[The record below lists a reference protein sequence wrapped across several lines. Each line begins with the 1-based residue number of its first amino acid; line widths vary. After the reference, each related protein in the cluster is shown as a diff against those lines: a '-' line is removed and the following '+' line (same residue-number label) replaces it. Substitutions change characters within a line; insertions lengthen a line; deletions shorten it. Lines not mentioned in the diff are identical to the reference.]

1 MKNQIL
7 LIVSCFLAVLL
18 SSPVNAQVNPGK
30 DFDLQGF
37 IDKEISKGKKEIVIP
52 PGRYR
57 VKPKGNTH
65 LLFENLN
72 DITILANDVELICTE
87 TVQAINITNCKNL
100 KIQGLAVDYD
110 PLPFTQGR
118 IVGMSDD
125 KTQLTVDILEG
136 YTTNLRNDKLEI
148 YSPKT
153 GELVTRTYYS
163 VTYDVDEANKSVVFT
178 KKPQANEQH
187 SFEELGDIIVF
198 DTYNKRFSPH
208 SILMRDSEG
217 LVLEGITVYSGTTFA
232 FFEMSCNGSKYV
244 NCKVD
249 RRPLE
254 SDIKPREVRRM
265 RSNNADG
272 FHSKSA
278 EVGPSYRNCLARYNG
293 DDGFAISGQYHVIT
307 ATNEN
312 IITVV
317 GKSGKTPDIKVGD
330 PVELVSYDG
339 SRLKD
344 ATVLSIKKGRDL
356 NAEEKKFL
364 GTQKFLAESGKTKD
378 APNVYL
384 VEIDRPIYLP
394 LGSVIASANKLG
406 NGFEIIDC
414 IAGPNRSRGI
424 IAKASNGTIANN
436 QLISNWGMGIKCS
449 PEHQWLEAGSGN
461 NLMIINNIVKYCRD
475 VGIAVYAFGGNG
487 QVGKAGAHNDI
498 TIQGNTVSESINPG
512 FGITSTI
519 GLKFLDNKV
528 ISPDNTNLLPWRR
541 DFGRDKDSNRTVYLE
556 NVEKIE
562 ENFGLKI
569 LINEK

>member
-1 MKNQIL
+1 MKYLTLFIL
-7 LIVSCFLAVLL
+7 FCFLAVLISTRL
-18 SSPVNAQVNPGK
+18 TAQIDPGK
-30 DFDLQGF
+30 NFDLQGF
-37 IDKEISKGKKEIVIP
+37 IDKELLKGKNEIVIP

-72 DITILANDVELICTE
+72 DITIVANNVELICTE
-87 TVQAINITNCKNL
+87 TVQAINIINCKNL
-100 KIQGLAVDYD
+100 KIHGLAVDYD

-118 IVGMSDD
+118 IVAMSDD
-125 KTQLTVDILEG
+125 KSQLRVDILDG

-148 YSPKT
+148 YSSET

-163 VTYDVDEANKSVVFT
+163 VTYDVDEAKRSVVFT
-178 KKPQANEQH
+178 KKPQENKQD
-187 SFEELGDIIVF
+187 SFEEIGDIIVF

-217 LVLEGITVYSGTTFA
+217 LVLDGITVYAGTTFA
-232 FFEMSCNGSKYV
+232 FFEMGCNGSKYI

-254 SDIKPREVRRM
+254 TDIKVREVKRL

-278 EVGPSYRNCLARYNG
+278 EIGPSYRNCLARYNG
-293 DDGFAISGQYHVIT
+293 DDGFAISGQYHIIT
-307 ATNEN
+307 ATDEN

-317 GKSGKTPDIKVGD
+317 GKSGIAPDIRVGD
-330 PVELVSYDG
+330 PVELVSYEG
-339 SRLKD
+339 SRLDD
-344 ATVLSIKKGRDL
+344 ANVLSIKKGREL
-356 NAEEKKFL
+356 NGEEKKFL
-364 GTQKFLAESGKTKD
+364 GAQKFLAESIKTRE
-378 APNVYL
+378 ATNVYL
-384 VEIDRPIYLP
+384 IEIDRSISLP
-394 LGSVIASANKLG
+394 MGSVIASANRLG
-406 NGFEIIDC
+406 NGFEIMDC

-424 IAKASNGTIANN
+424 IVKASDGIIANN
-436 QLISNWGMGIKCS
+436 QLIGNWGMGIKCS

-461 NLMIINNIVKYCRD
+461 NLIITNNIVKYCRD
-475 VGIAVYAFGGNG
+475 VGVAVYAYGGNG
-487 QVGKAGAHNDI
+487 QVGPPGAHNNI
-498 TIQGNTVSESINPG
+498 SIIGNTVSESINPA

-528 ISPDNTNLLPWRR
+528 ISPDNSNLLPWRR
-541 DFGRDKDSNRTVYLE
+541 DFGRDKDSSRSVYLE
-556 NVEKIE
+556 NTEKIE

-569 LINEK
+569 IKDEE